1 MTLCKERLVS
11 FKLIER
17 NLELWQNWQDQ
28 EPSKKSAQ
36 IGAIEEGIHDY
47 AVEIADDSGY
57 DNKFETGSNSA
68 GGSNSLGMFTTI
80 YSTLLNKI
88 LTNTEVSVSAK
99 QLLDYIIS
107 DGDCRSLARMSLV
120 ELCPSANKDI
130 RDDLESRKN
139 VKLKKNICKIF
150 ICPKCKNNETT
161 SKMVQKKA
169 LDEGQTQS
177 LQCERCFYRWD
188 LY

>member
-1 MTLCKERLVS
+1 MTLCKERLIS
-11 FKLIER
+11 FKLIEN
-17 NLELWQNWQDQ
+17 NLELWQNWQEQ
-28 EPSKKSAQ
+28 PASKRTAQ
-36 IGAIEEGIHDY
+36 ISAIEEGIHAY

-57 DNKFETGSNSA
+57 DKKFETVP
-68 GGSNSLGMFTTI
+68 NSLGMFTTI

-88 LTNTEVSVSAK
+88 LTNTEVNVSAK
-99 QLLDYIIS
+99 QLLDYIIN
-107 DGDCRSLARMSLV
+107 DGNCHSLARMSLV

-150 ICPKCKNNETT
+150 ICPKCKHNETT

-169 LDEGQTQS
+169 LDEGQTQT
-177 LQCERCFYRWD
+177 LQCEHCLYRWD